1 MRIDDDARIAVIGT
15 GTIGASWAALFL
27 AAGHDVAASDPA
39 DGAEARLRARVAA
52 NWGDLATLGVA
63 KGPVESA
70 LERLT
75 FHADPAGAARG
86 AQAVQ
91 ENAPERIEVKRDLLA
106 RLETTLAPD
115 ALILSSTSGLK
126 PTAMQQDMTHP
137 GRLVVGHPFNPP
149 HLIPLV
155 EIVGGERTSDDAI
168 LAAIAF
174 YERLGKQPIR
184 LNREITGHVAN
195 RLQAAL
201 WREAV
206 FLAREGV
213 ASVADIDRALTGAV
227 GIRWALMGPHLTFHL
242 GGGAGG
248 MEGFVKN
255 LGPAVES
262 WWADLGDATLDDGT
276 ARVLVEGVAEETGGR
291 DVEEMARQRNAALLR
306 LLALDRRV

>member
-39 DGAEARLRARVAA
+39 EGAEARLRAQVAA
-52 NWGDLATLGVA
+52 NWGDLAALGVA

-75 FHADPAGAARG
+75 FHADPAEAARG

-168 LAAIAF
+168 LAAVAF

-262 WWADLGDATLDDGT
+262 WWADLGDATLDDET

-291 DVEEMARQRNAALLR
+291 DVEELARQRNAALMR

>member
-39 DGAEARLRARVAA
+39 EGAEARLRAQVAA

-75 FHADPAGAARG
+75 FHADPAEAARG

-168 LAAIAF
+168 LAAVAF

-262 WWADLGDATLDDGT
+262 WWADLGDATLDDET

-291 DVEEMARQRNAALLR
+291 DVEELARQRNAALMR

>member
-39 DGAEARLRARVAA
+39 DGAEARLRAQVAA

-262 WWADLGDATLDDGT
+262 WWADLGDATLDDET
-276 ARVLVEGVAEETGGR
+276 ARVLLEGVAEETGGR

-306 LLALDRRV
+306 LLSLDRRV

>member
-39 DGAEARLRARVAA
+39 DGAEARLRAQVAA

-291 DVEEMARQRNAALLR
+291 DVEEMARQWNAALLR

>member
-27 AAGHDVAASDPA
+27 AAGHAVAARDPA
-39 DGAEARLRARVAA
+39 DGAEARLRAQVAA

-75 FHADPAGAARG
+75 FHADPAEAARG

-155 EIVGGERTSDDAI
+155 EIVGGERTSE
-168 LAAIAF
+168 AAIAAAMCF

-206 FLAREGV
+206 YLAREGV

-291 DVEEMARQRNAALLR
+291 DVEEMARQWNAALLR

>member
-39 DGAEARLRARVAA
+39 EGAEARLRAQVAA
-52 NWGDLATLGVA
+52 NWGDLAALGVA

-75 FHADPAGAARG
+75 FHADPAEAARG

-137 GRLVVGHPFNPP
+137 GRLVDGHPFNPP

-168 LAAIAF
+168 LAAVAF

-262 WWADLGDATLDDGT
+262 WWADLGDATLDDET

-291 DVEEMARQRNAALLR
+291 DVEELARQRNAALMR

>member
-39 DGAEARLRARVAA
+39 EGAEARLRAQVAA
-52 NWGDLATLGVA
+52 NWGDLAALGVA

-75 FHADPAGAARG
+75 FHADPAEAARG

-106 RLETTLAPD
+106 RIEATLAPD

-262 WWADLGDATLDDGT
+262 WWADLGDATLDDET

-291 DVEEMARQRNAALLR
+291 DVEELARQRNAALMR

>member
-39 DGAEARLRARVAA
+39 DGAEARLRAQVAA

-262 WWADLGDATLDDGT
+262 WWADLGDATLDDET

-291 DVEEMARQRNAALLR
+291 DVEELARQRNAALMR

>member
-39 DGAEARLRARVAA
+39 EGAEARLRAQVAA

-63 KGPVESA
+63 KGAAESA

-75 FHADPAGAARG
+75 FHADPAEAARG

-168 LAAIAF
+168 LAAVAF

-262 WWADLGDATLDDGT
+262 WWADLGDATLDDET

-291 DVEEMARQRNAALLR
+291 DVEELARQRNAALMR

>member
-39 DGAEARLRARVAA
+39 DGAEARLRAQVAA

-262 WWADLGDATLDDGT
+262 WWADLGDATLDDET

-291 DVEEMARQRNAALLR
+291 DVEELARQRNAALLR
-306 LLALDRRV
+306 LLALDRRG

>member
-39 DGAEARLRARVAA
+39 DGAEARLRAQVAA

-206 FLAREGV
+206 YLAREGV

-262 WWADLGDATLDDGT
+262 WWADLGDATLDDET
-276 ARVLVEGVAEETGGR
+276 ARVLLEGVAEETGGR

-306 LLALDRRV
+306 LLSLDRRV

>member
-1 MRIDDDARIAVIGT
+1 MV
-15 GTIGASWAALFL
+15 
-27 AAGHDVAASDPA
+27 
-39 DGAEARLRARVAA
+39 
-52 NWGDLATLGVA
+52 
-63 KGPVESA
+63 
-70 LERLT
+70 
-75 FHADPAGAARG
+75 
-86 AQAVQ
+86 VQ

-168 LAAIAF
+168 LAAVAF

-262 WWADLGDATLDDGT
+262 WWADLGDATLDDET

-291 DVEEMARQRNAALLR
+291 DVEELARQRNAALMR

>member
-39 DGAEARLRARVAA
+39 DGAEARLRAQVAA

>member
-1 MRIDDDARIAVIGT
+1 MH
-15 GTIGASWAALFL
+15 ASRPRAPL
-27 AAGHDVAASDPA
+27 PQKPPRTPTRTPP
-39 DGAEARLRARVAA
+39 ARLRAQVAA